1 MNIQWKAQYN
11 AYVSAVLHY
20 KTIIIV
26 YKLPWLLCIVLLWL
40 YSSWTFCFRYFHV
53 AILKTVNLFNY
64 ANFCNGMST
73 LDISLNANC
82 RQHKYRIV
90 LFRESYIETL
100 IHLSKSNKFFGM
112 ALLVTLSLQFPMNC
126 ISVLLYFT
134 VENILMKYMLL
145 CVIMFQLVFI
155 LGLHLMA
162 AKLLIY
168 QGFFYFSLI

>member
-100 IHLSKSNKFFGM
+100 IHLSKSNKFP
-112 ALLVTLSLQFPMNC
+112 VYFPVHQKIKLKNSSYKFADFC
-126 ISVLLYFT
+126 ET
-134 VENILMKYMLL
+134 VFCL
-145 CVIMFQLVFI
+145 
-155 LGLHLMA
+155 
-162 AKLLIY
+162 
-168 QGFFYFSLI
+168 